1 MIVREEEEET
11 LSQDQEETMGVIG
24 EGGEGE
30 GVKEE
35 KEEGV
40 VPMEEGT
47 VTMMTLDVKQEGM
60 CTL

>member
-11 LSQDQEETMGVIG
+11 SSQDQEETMGVIG